1 MACSSRITIGGLEL
15 AAKEKGVKLMGTSD
29 FLHSAWLSEI
39 EANLEPINDS
49 ELFRIK
55 GSDTGV
61 RFMLTGEVSTVF
73 TGNDGKAKAI
83 HHIIM
88 LPTLESVKD
97 LRASLEKYGKLD
109 SDGRTPLS
117 MSAAELVEK
126 VFETDKRAFLFP
138 AHVWTPFFGALG
150 ARSGFD
156 SLKDAYEDQ
165 EKHIHA
171 LETGLSSDPEMNWRI
186 SALDKYTLVSNSD
199 MHSLP
204 KLGREANMF
213 EFDEKDLTYD
223 SVVGAIRNKDARHLK
238 KTIEFYPEEGK
249 YHFDGHRDCGYSSD
263 PSANRPT
270 VCPVCGKKLVIGV
283 LHRINDL
290 ADRPVG
296 YTPKDAI
303 PSVHIVPLREIIAY
317 VLKKGE
323 MTMAVEKQYQSLI
336 AAFGTEFDILM
347 DADLEGI
354 AKASSEDM
362 AEAIKNVRE
371 NKVNIMPGYAGVFG
385 EVDLLNRHKGR
396 INTLGIK
403 QKSLFD
409 MPKA

>member
-1 MACSSRITIGGLEL
+1 
-15 AAKEKGVKLMGTSD
+15 
-29 FLHSAWLSEI
+29 
-39 EANLEPINDS
+39 
-49 ELFRIK
+49 
-55 GSDTGV
+55 
-61 RFMLTGEVSTVF
+61 
-73 TGNDGKAKAI
+73 
-83 HHIIM
+83 M
-88 LPTLESVKD
+88 LPTLESVKE
-97 LRASLEKYGKLD
+97 LRGAVRKYGQID

-117 MSAAELVEK
+117 MSSAALVEK
-126 VFETDKRAFLFP
+126 VFEIDRRAFVFP

-186 SALDKYTLVSNSD
+186 SALDKYTLLSNSD

-213 EFDEKDLTYD
+213 EFDEKGFTYN
-223 SVVGAIRNKDARHLK
+223 SIIGAIKNKDGRHLK

-249 YHFDGHRDCGYSSD
+249 YHYDGHKDCGYSAD
-263 PSANRPT
+263 PSANKPT

-296 YTPKDAI
+296 YVPKDAI
-303 PSVHIVPLREIIAY
+303 PSVHIVPLREIISY
-317 VLKKGE
+317 VIKKGP

-336 AAFGTEFDILM
+336 STFGSEFDILM
-347 DADLEGI
+347 DANLEDI
-354 AKASSEDM
+354 AKASTEDM
-362 AEAIKNVRE
+362 AEAVKNVRQ
-371 NKVNIMPGYAGVFG
+371 NKVNITPGYAGVFG
-385 EVDLLNRHKGR
+385 EVDLLHRQKGR
-396 INTLGIK
+396 TNTLGIK
-403 QKSLFD
+403 QRSLFD
-409 MPKA
+409 VPKA